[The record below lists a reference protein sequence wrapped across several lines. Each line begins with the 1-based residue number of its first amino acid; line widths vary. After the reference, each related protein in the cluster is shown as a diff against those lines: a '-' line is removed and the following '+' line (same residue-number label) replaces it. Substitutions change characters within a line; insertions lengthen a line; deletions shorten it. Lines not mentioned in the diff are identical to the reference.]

1 MRMWRGKLRL
11 LRFRIVLR
19 LGIRIVII
27 VRRLVCSVGCL
38 NCDCVYFLLYFYIVE
53 VFCESDGDDEGF

>member
-27 VRRLVCSVGCL
+27 VRRLVCSVECL
-38 NCDCVYFLLYFYIVE
+38 NFDCVYFLLYFYIVE
-53 VFCESDGDDEGF
+53 VFCE